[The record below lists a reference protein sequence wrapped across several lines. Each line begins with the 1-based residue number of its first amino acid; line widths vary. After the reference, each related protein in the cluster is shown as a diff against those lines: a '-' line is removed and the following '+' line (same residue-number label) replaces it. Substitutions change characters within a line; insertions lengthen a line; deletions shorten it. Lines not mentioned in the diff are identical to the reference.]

1 LDIVVR
7 QGKVKAS
14 EVLEIS
20 ALKDR
25 RTIQRALASLTERG
39 LVIRRASSPTDPNAS
54 YEVNRDFRD
63 DVPATHP
70 NS

>member
-1 LDIVVR
+1 VR

-25 RTIQRALASLTERG
+25 RTIQRALASLAQSG
-39 LVIRRASSPTDPNAS
+39 LVVRRASSATDPNAS
-54 YEVNRDFRD
+54 YEVNRDYRVD
-63 DVPATHP
+63 GPEEG
-70 NS
+70 SES